1 MNKGSLLQQ
10 FLDLNTPNYLL
21 WYVSGSIVLVLL
33 ISKYLS
39 RYIATFF
46 FNVLKK
52 AGKKLNKDAYYNLL
66 VLPLRRFI
74 VWITI
79 LIALEKI
86 TLPTVIQNYSLYGKV
101 TFGTF
106 LHTLSAIILVIVLIK
121 FVISIIDYI
130 ATILEAKANLTVTQG
145 DNQLIVFFKDFF
157 KVILILIGFLLILKY
172 GFGQNI
178 GNLLTGLSIVGA
190 AIALAT
196 KESLEN
202 LIASFIIF
210 FDKPFVTGDEV
221 KVQNVTGTIER
232 IGLRSTRIR
241 TLDKTYVT
249 VPNKQMVDSI
259 VDNQSLRTQRK
270 VAVKLELD
278 HKTCILQLKAIKQQ
292 INDYLESRKD
302 IFNFTIYFAD
312 ITKLSNQIQLD
323 YFLET
328 TSDDIYLT
336 IKDEVNFK
344 IIEILKQNN
353 INISTSVETK

>member
-1 MNKGSLLQQ
+1 MNKDSLLQQ
-10 FLDLNTPNYLL
+10 FIDLNTPNYLL
-21 WYVSGSIVLVLL
+21 WYVLGTIVLVLL

-39 RYIATFF
+39 RYIATLF
-46 FNVLKK
+46 FNVFKK

-66 VLPLRRFI
+66 VTPLRQFI
-74 VWITI
+74 VWMTV
-79 LIALEKI
+79 LISLEKI
-86 TLPTVIQNYSLYGKV
+86 TLPIAIKTYSLYGKV
-101 TFGTF
+101 TIGSF
-106 LHTLSAIILVIVLIK
+106 LETLSAIILVIVLIR
-121 FVISIIDYI
+121 FVIRIIDYV
-130 ATILEAKANLTVTQG
+130 ATILETKANLTATQG

-172 GFGQNI
+172 GFSQNI

-221 KVQNVTGTIER
+221 KVQHVTGTIER

-259 VDNQSLRTQRK
+259 VDNQSLRTLRK

-278 HKTCILQLKAIKQQ
+278 HKTTIEQLKTIKQQ
-292 INDYLESRKD
+292 VNDYLQSRKD
-302 IFNFTIYFAD
+302 VNNFTIYFAD

-323 YFLET
+323 YYLET
-328 TSDDIYLT
+328 TSDEIYIH

-344 IIEILKQNN
+344 IIEILKSNN
-353 INISTSVETK
+353 INISTTTELK